1 MVNFMVIFNR
11 FNLKKKIKVQRI
23 VQLVQDLAI
32 LGGVLIGTV
41 TCVHL

>member
-11 FNLKKKIKVQRI
+11 FNFLKKVQRI

-41 TCVHL
+41 TCVHF

>member
-1 MVNFMVIFNR
+1 MVIFNS
-11 FNLKKKIKVQRI
+11 FNKKRKVQRI

-41 TCVHL
+41 RCVHF